1 MNRTRRLRNR
11 NSLRK
16 LVRENQLSVNDFIY
30 PLFIEE
36 GDNIDTP
43 ISSMPG
49 INRYS
54 IDKLSTIMDRVKEA
68 KIPAV
73 LLFGIPTHKDE
84 VGSKTWND
92 QGVIQQAIRYIKENY
107 PQVAVITDVCFCE
120 YTSHGHCGVL
130 VNEYVDNDLTLTN
143 IQKQVLSHARAGADM
158 VAPSGM
164 MDGAIAGVRITLDD
178 NGFNNMPIMG
188 YTAKYASAFYGPF
201 REAAESAP
209 AFGDRKTYQMDP
221 ANGREAMLE
230 AEYDNLEGVDILMV
244 KPAMAY
250 LDVVKTF
257 KNKFN
262 KPIAAYNVSGEYSMI
277 KAAAANGWIDGDK
290 VMMELL
296 LSIKRAGADII
307 ITYFA
312 LEAAQLINKV
322 NYE

>member
-11 NSLRK
+11 NSLRR

-143 IQKQVLSHARAGADM
+143 MQKQGLSHARAGADM

-209 AFGDRKTYQMDP
+209 AFGNRKTYQMDP

>member
-1 MNRTRRLRNR
+1 M
-11 NSLRK
+11 
-16 LVRENQLSVNDFIY
+16 VRENQLSVNDFIY

>member
-1 MNRTRRLRNR
+1 MNRTRRLRNS
-11 NSLRK
+11 NSLRR

-36 GDNIDTP
+36 GENVDTP

>member
-11 NSLRK
+11 NSLRR

-209 AFGDRKTYQMDP
+209 AFGNRKTYQMDP

>member
-36 GDNIDTP
+36 GENIDTP

>member
-1 MNRTRRLRNR
+1 M
-11 NSLRK
+11 
-16 LVRENQLSVNDFIY
+16 VRENQLSVNDFIY

-54 IDKLSTIMDRVKEA
+54 MDKLSTIMDRVKEA

-209 AFGDRKTYQMDP
+209 AFGNRKTYQMDP